1 MYLIHIFFVDVAQ
14 VMEHVTGENVTQ
26 KLKEQK
32 AAEIK
37 LAGVPSPKGKK
48 KYFNTPEKSRAL
60 EETNVR
66 WTYEDYDRQ
75 I

>member
-1 MYLIHIFFVDVAQ
+1 MRFQ

-26 KLKEQK
+26 KLKARK
-32 AAEIK
+32 AAEEAHVIK

-48 KYFNTPEKSRAL
+48 KIFSTPDTSRAL
-60 EETNVR
+60 EEMNVR
-66 WTYEDYDRQ
+66 WTYEDYERE